1 MAPIN
6 LDEYEA
12 AARQALDQT
21 AYDYYAG
28 GADDEVT
35 LDRNHSAYSR
45 YDLHYRVLRNVTH
58 RDLSTTVSG
67 QEIALPVL
75 IAPTAFQRLAHPQG
89 ELAMVRAAGRLGTV
103 MILSTLATT
112 SIEEVTAAASGPVWF
127 QLYIYN
133 DRPAT
138 AELVQRAQA
147 AGCGA
152 LVLTVDAIVAGRRER
167 DIRNGFHLPP
177 GLEIKNLLADS
188 KGQLPAQDGKSGL
201 TTYIN
206 TLFDS
211 SLGWQ
216 DVEWLAGLSDLP
228 LWIKG
233 IVHPEDARL
242 AAEHGAAGVVVSN
255 HGGRQLD
262 TSPATIDV
270 LATIVDA
277 VGDGLEII
285 VDGGVRRGTDVVK
298 ALALGA
304 RAVAVGRP
312 ALWGLAVD
320 GQAGVEH
327 ALGLLRNEFDTALG
341 LCGCR
346 AISELGR
353 DLISRPACD

>member
-12 AARQALDQT
+12 AARQTMGAT

-28 GADDEVT
+28 GAGDEVT
-35 LDRNHSAYSR
+35 LESNHSAYHR
-45 YDLHYRVLRNVTH
+45 YALHYRVLRDVTH
-58 RDLSTTVSG
+58 RNLRTTVAG
-67 QEIALPVL
+67 QEVALPVL
-75 IAPTAFQRLAHPQG
+75 IAPTAFQRLAHPEG
-89 ELAMVRAAGRLGTV
+89 ELAMARAAGRLGTV

-112 SIEEVTAAASGPVWF
+112 SIEEVTAVATGPVWF
-127 QLYIYN
+127 QLYVYK
-133 DRPAT
+133 DRRAT
-138 AELVQRAQA
+138 AELVLRAQA

-152 LVLTVDAIVAGRRER
+152 LVLTVDAILAGRRER
-167 DIRNGFHLPP
+167 DLRNGFHLPP
-177 GLEIKNLLADS
+177 GLEVKNLQAAG
-188 KGQLPAQDGKSGL
+188 KEQLPAQDGGSGL
-201 TTYIN
+201 TTYIAD
-206 TLFDS
+206 LFDP
-211 SLGWQ
+211 SLSWK
-216 DVEWLAGLSDLP
+216 DVEWLAGLTDLP

-270 LATIVDA
+270 LPAIADA
-277 VGDGLEII
+277 VGDGMELI

-327 ALGLLRNEFDTALG
+327 ALGLLRDEFDTALG

-346 AISELGR
+346 SVAEIGR
-353 DLISRPACD
+353 DLVRPLS